1 MLQMGVMVVMK
12 EFSRRSYEVNIHGK
26 VHFLSEK
33 SVCATEGFCAGTEVV
48 ETAKG
53 VRCVLNV
60 NTYYLGGLAVRP

>member
-12 EFSRRSYEVNIHGK
+12 EFSRRSYKENINGI
-26 VHFLSEK
+26 VHFLSER

-53 VRCVLNV
+53 VGCVINV
-60 NTYYLGGLAVRP
+60 NTCYLGGQAVRP